1 MLVVSKRQTVNL
13 TMGKVYRVLESPG
26 KRYTIINDRGQLS
39 DTSVN
44 NFIPIEEARE
54 SKLNKLFDE
63 K

>member
-1 MLVVSKRQTVNL
+1 MLVASKRQTVNL
-13 TMGKVYRVLESPG
+13 TMGKVYQVLEFPG
-26 KRYTIINDRGQLS
+26 TRYTIINDRGQLC

-44 NFIPIEEARE
+44 NFIPIDEARE

>member
-1 MLVVSKRQTVNL
+1 
-13 TMGKVYRVLESPG
+13 MGKVYRVLESSG
-26 KRYTIINDRGQLS
+26 TRYTIINDRGQLS

>member
-1 MLVVSKRQTVNL
+1 MLVASKRQTVNL
-13 TMGKVYRVLESPG
+13 TMGKIYRVLESSG
-26 KRYTIINDRGQLS
+26 TRYTIINDRGQLS

-44 NFIPIEEARE
+44 NFIPIDEARE